1 MRSKPA
7 RVGSTKVKKY
17 VEDSDEE
24 EQELRPVAQED
35 SQALSQESLPVPKK
49 LVALVETVDLHEED
63 EEAIADAVG
72 EKFDV
77 SSSD

>member
-1 MRSKPA
+1 M
-7 RVGSTKVKKY
+7 KKY

-49 LVALVETVDLHEED
+49 LVALVETVDLLEED